1 MYKFRLRDGA
11 INKNTSVFIDY
22 STEKYRFLILDLDY
36 KFGVSGIEHLLT
48 LSRLRGT
55 HLGTLSDF
63 LWLLSNKNDS
73 LEERKI

>member
-1 MYKFRLRDGA
+1 MNREVITHSANWSFLLRTELLRYTAHRL
-11 INKNTSVFIDY
+11 TV
-22 STEKYRFLILDLDY
+22 
-36 KFGVSGIEHLLT
+36 
-48 LSRLRGT
+48 SRLRGT